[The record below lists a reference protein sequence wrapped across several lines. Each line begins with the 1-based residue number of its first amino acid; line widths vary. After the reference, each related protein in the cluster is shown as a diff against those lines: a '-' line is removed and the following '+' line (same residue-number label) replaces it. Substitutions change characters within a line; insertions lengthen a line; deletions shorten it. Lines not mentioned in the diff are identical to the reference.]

1 MINYESFLSVSG
13 TRMQQSP
20 IRQMGTVAAQNP
32 DIISFAPGYPAP
44 EAFAWDDYREI
55 ATSLLTGRQGG
66 VLQYGPTRGHKPLL
80 EYLVSLVGARGIRTS
95 TDDIIV
101 TTGSQQGLDV
111 IARLLLDPGD
121 VALVELPSYA
131 GAITAFRN
139 VRADLVGV
147 RQDRAGVDLD
157 HLDSLTD
164 RLAREG
170 RRPKFLYVV
179 PNFQNPTGQ
188 LMSLARRAALL
199 EWAERRDMLLV
210 EDDPYGA
217 LYFEGAATPAET
229 RPIKADDANGR
240 VLYLSSFSKTLA
252 PAFRVAWVVAPPA
265 LASRIETAKQALDLC
280 TGSFDQ
286 HMVYE
291 ACRRGVLDRH
301 VPVLRAHYQHKCGVM
316 ERALRDRLQGQAHW
330 MPPRGGFF
338 LWVEL
343 PEHIDAGRMLERCL
357 RRGVIY
363 VAGRAFFV
371 DGSGAHTVRLAFS
384 AASADRI
391 VEGINRMGEAFSEES
406 AQPQAPVA
414 VHQE

>member
-1 MINYESFLSVSG
+1 MPPSREQRHDQLRVL
-13 TRMQQSP
+13 P
-20 IRQMGTVAAQNP
+20 IGFRNAHAAVADQADGTVAAQNP

-55 ATSLLTGRQGG
+55 ATSLLAGRQGG

-80 EYLVSLVGARGIRTS
+80 EFLVSLVGTRGIRTS

-229 RPIKADDANGR
+229 RPIKADDASGR

-252 PAFRVAWVVAPPA
+252 PRSGWRGLWPRRRWPR
-265 LASRIETAKQALDLC
+265 ASKRPSRLSTSARAVSTNTWC
-280 TGSFDQ
+280 TRRADAACSIGTCPSF
-286 HMVYE
+286 
-291 ACRRGVLDRH
+291 ARTT
-301 VPVLRAHYQHKCGVM
+301 
-316 ERALRDRLQGQAHW
+316 
-330 MPPRGGFF
+330 
-338 LWVEL
+338 
-343 PEHIDAGRMLERCL
+343 
-357 RRGVIY
+357 
-363 VAGRAFFV
+363 
-371 DGSGAHTVRLAFS
+371 STN
-384 AASADRI
+384 AA
-391 VEGINRMGEAFSEES
+391 
-406 AQPQAPVA
+406 
-414 VHQE
+414 

>member
-1 MINYESFLSVSG
+1 MTNYEAFLSLAG
-13 TRMQQSP
+13 TQMQQSP

-44 EAFAWDDYREI
+44 EAFAWDEYREI
-55 ATSLLTGRQGG
+55 ASSLLAGKQGG
-66 VLQYGPTRGHKPLL
+66 VLQYGPTRGHRPLL
-80 EYLVSLVGARGIRTS
+80 EYLVTLVGTRGIRTS
-95 TDDIIV
+95 TDEIIV

-121 VALVELPSYA
+121 VSLVELPSYA

-139 VRADLVGV
+139 VRAELVGV

-157 HLDSLTD
+157 HLDRVTD
-164 RLAREG
+164 RLASQG

-199 EWAERRDMLLV
+199 EWAERRDILLV

-252 PAFRVAWVVAPPA
+252 PAFRVAWVVAPKA
-265 LASRIETAKQALDLC
+265 LASRVETAKQALDLC

-291 ACRRGVLDRH
+291 ACRRGVLERH
-301 VPVLRAHYQHKCGVM
+301 VPLLRAHYQHKCSVM
-316 ERALRDRLQGQAHW
+316 EGALRQHLHGQAQW
-330 MPPRGGFF
+330 VPPRGGFF

-343 PEHIDAGRMLERCL
+343 PQHVDASRMLERCL
-357 RRGVIY
+357 RKGVIY

-371 DGSGAHTVRLAFS
+371 DGSGAQTVRLAFS

-391 VEGINRMGEAFSEES
+391 VEGITRMGEALSEES
-406 AQPQAPVA
+406 AQQQATA
-414 VHQE
+414 AARQG